1 MHGVD
6 PKAVNLQLG
15 HSSVAFALQKYT
27 HFLPGF
33 GDNGAMDT
41 ALS

>member
-1 MHGVD
+1 MHGVNL
-6 PKAVNLQLG
+6 KAVSLQLG
-15 HSSVAFALQKYT
+15 HSSVAFTLQKYA
-27 HFLPGF
+27 HFLPRF